1 MTGERGE
8 WAADLAA
15 ARAADAAY
23 LAADAVLAV
32 EQEFRVTAARR
43 VAARRDAERLVALI
57 TDALLD
63 GNIHGQHPDQ
73 TARLTRAKAL
83 ARAALQRLI
92 GGDS

>member
-1 MTGERGE
+1 MTSERGD

-15 ARAADAAY
+15 TRDADAAY
-23 LAADAVLAV
+23 LAADAALAA
-32 EQEFRVTAARR
+32 EQESSVTAARR
-43 VAARRDAERLVALI
+43 DAARRDAELLVALI

-73 TARLTRAKAL
+73 TGRLTRAKAL

-92 GGDS
+92 GGGV